1 MTIYRSSLDANEIM
15 RLNQV
20 NIETCSKM
28 LHLYKINRLLFLPK
42 IISGILFNL

>member
-1 MTIYRSSLDANEIM
+1 MTIYIYAPVRSSLDANEIM

-28 LHLYKINRLLFLPK
+28 LHLYKINRLLFA
-42 IISGILFNL
+42 